1 MLHFANTFDLLSTDF
16 HLALNNDL
24 QTYEVCR
31 KLDPKA
37 HKVLGTYLIAYGPW
51 GVFAMVFASTV
62 INVGGAVGFAFSLD
76 GQLMSDSFQLT
87 ELQVWPV
94 SFLVTPALVVFVS
107 LFFLNITGSPGKSH
121 KWVEL
126 FSILSL
132 LFQWFAI
139 PIAVRAGLFV
149 YGPVETENGSLMWA
163 KVPV

>member
-1 MLHFANTFDLLSTDF
+1 MHTCYDLTT
-16 HLALNNDL
+16 

-37 HKVLGTYLIAYGPW
+37 HAILGTYLVAYGPW
-51 GVFAMVFASTV
+51 GVFSMVLASTI
-62 INVGGAVGFAFSLD
+62 INVGGAVCLCYSLD
-76 GQLMSDSFQLT
+76 GQVMSQSYQT
-87 ELQVWPV
+87 AELQVWPIY
-94 SFLVTPALVVFVS
+94 FLATPALIVFVS
-107 LFFLNITGSPGKSH
+107 LFFLNISGSPGKSH

-149 YGPVETENGSLMWA
+149 HGPVESVSGGLAWV
-163 KVPV
+163 KVQV